1 MPAAGVFYDTLIILV
16 RDFPYHG
23 LIGPIMKS
31 PHIVIAALYGAGVG
45 ALTAVTIG
53 FTAGGWVTDS
63 TARYLAEAASLA
75 AVTSVM
81 TPYCLERSRSDA
93 MSATVLTELESAH
106 GLDRRDVIER
116 AGWATPLGTEKPISD
131 VAIACEIAIA
141 KN

>member
-1 MPAAGVFYDTLIILV
+1 MT
-16 RDFPYHG
+16 
-23 LIGPIMKS
+23 S
-31 PHIVIAALYGAGVG
+31 PHIAIAALYGAGVG

-53 FTAGGWVTDS
+53 FTAGGWVTDG
-63 TARYLAEAASLA
+63 TARYMAEAASLT

-93 MSATVLTELESAH
+93 MSAAVLTELDTTH
-106 GLDRRDVIER
+106 GLNRRGVIER
-116 AGWATPLGTEKPISD
+116 AGWATPLGAEKPISD